1 MENIIYSHQIV
12 IVGGGSGGI
21 TTAAQL
27 LRKDKN
33 LDIAIIE
40 PSEKHYYQ
48 PGWTLMS
55 GGLMKPE
62 EMVKDKK
69 DVIPKGVNWIKDYAV
84 SFDTDKNLIITASGI
99 GVQYQY
105 LILCP
110 GIQLDLHL
118 IKGLKETLGKNG
130 VTSNYAGL
138 GAYSWELIK
147 NFKGG
152 NAIFTYPATPI
163 KCGGAAQKVMYMADD
178 VFKSKS
184 GVGVN
189 TKVMFCTAGTKLFA
203 VPAYSKALEE
213 IVERRGIEVKYQH
226 NLKEIKPETREAIFD
241 VTTPEGVKEVSIKY
255 DLLHVAPPMSAPD
268 FIKKSPF
275 AQQNG
280 DGGGWIDVDQYTL
293 QHKRY
298 ANVFGLGDA
307 TSLPTS
313 KTAAAVRA
321 QVPVVVENLLAL
333 MKGKPLTARYDGYTC
348 CPIITGYNSAI
359 FAEFD
364 YENIPISSFFIDP
377 TKERYSMFLVKRYL
391 LPWLYW
397 NRMLKGK
404 PLETE
409 IYKKLGLRQW
419 RQKAPSFA

>member
-1 MENIIYSHQIV
+1 
-12 IVGGGSGGI
+12 
-21 TTAAQL
+21 
-27 LRKDKN
+27 
-33 LDIAIIE
+33 
-40 PSEKHYYQ
+40 
-48 PGWTLMS
+48 
-55 GGLMKPE
+55 
-62 EMVKDKK
+62 
-69 DVIPKGVNWIKDYAV
+69 
-84 SFDTDKNLIITASGI
+84 
-99 GVQYQY
+99 
-105 LILCP
+105 
-110 GIQLDLHL
+110 
-118 IKGLKETLGKNG
+118 
-130 VTSNYAGL
+130 
-138 GAYSWELIK
+138 
-147 NFKGG
+147 
-152 NAIFTYPATPI
+152 
-163 KCGGAAQKVMYMADD
+163 MADY

-203 VPAYSKALEE
+203 VPACSKVLEE
-213 IVERRGIEVKYQH
+213 IVARRGIEVKYQH

-241 VTTPEGVKEVSIKY
+241 VTTPDGIKEVSIKY
-255 DLLHVAPPMSAPD
+255 ELLHVAPTIRAPD

-280 DGGGWIDVDQYTL
+280 DGGGWIDVAQYTL

-321 QVPVVVENLLAL
+321 QAPVVVENLLAL
-333 MKGKPLTARYDGYTC
+333 MSGKPLTARYDGYTC

-364 YENIPISSFFIDP
+364 YENIPISSFFMDP

-419 RQKAPSFA
+419 RQKAPSV